1 MERVNLDLRMSS
13 DATARFLSPA
23 QTPAALKAPS
33 RLQKLSAIFVK
44 YRSLLIFVALP
55 TLIAAIYLF
64 FICSKQYVAEFEFTI
79 LPAEVQSSSNA
90 NSPSSTG
97 QSGVLASSS
106 AGGSTA
112 LLSIMDNMVMNYLV
126 SHQAVVDTQR
136 TVDLKAMFDRD
147 GIDPLHRFWWND
159 GSFERLTQYWRFFI
173 VSATYDTTTGICDV
187 KVSAYSPQDAQ
198 KIAKTLAG
206 LSEQLINNQSARQLK
221 DAVRYSEQAYQTAK
235 VRLDQSL
242 IAEKNF
248 RQSHQSI
255 DPAINGAANLTLDAS
270 LQQTLASLRAQANA
284 LQRVSPEAPALAL
297 LRSQI
302 QASEQQ
308 LKSVAGQI
316 GNGDVSHG
324 AGHDGVPIATAM
336 QSYEAIEDEKSFA
349 TLSFTNALQAR
360 NNAILAST
368 QQQYYLAPF
377 VEPTQPQAP
386 VYPRPF
392 LGTFL
397 VFLTVLALW
406 GVGKLF
412 FDGSRRHV

>member
-1 MERVNLDLRMSS
+1 
-13 DATARFLSPA
+13 
-23 QTPAALKAPS
+23 
-33 RLQKLSAIFVK
+33 
-44 YRSLLIFVALP
+44 
-55 TLIAAIYLF
+55 
-64 FICSKQYVAEFEFTI
+64 
-79 LPAEVQSSSNA
+79 
-90 NSPSSTG
+90 
-97 QSGVLASSS
+97 
-106 AGGSTA
+106 
-112 LLSIMDNMVMNYLV
+112 MDNMVMNYLV

-136 TVDLKAMFDRD
+136 SLDLKAMFDRD
-147 GIDPLHRFWWND
+147 GIDPLHRFWWDD
-159 GSFERLTQYWRFFI
+159 GSFERLTQYWRFFV
-173 VSATYDTTTGICDV
+173 VSATYDSTTGLCDV

-198 KIAKTLAG
+198 RIAKTLAS
-206 LSEQLINNQSARQLK
+206 LSEQLVNNQSARQLR
-221 DAVRYSEQAYQTAK
+221 DAVRYAEQAYQTAK

-242 IAEKNF
+242 VAEKNF

-255 DPAINGAANLTLDAS
+255 DPAINGSANLTLDAS

-284 LQRVSPEAPALAL
+284 LQRVSPEAPALTL

-316 GNGDVSHG
+316 GSGDVSHG

-360 NNAILAST
+360 NSAILAST

-377 VEPTQPQAP
+377 VEPTQPQAAI
-386 VYPRPF
+386 YPRPF

-397 VFLTVLALW
+397 VFVTVLALW